1 MTPKEKAEELYNAY
15 FKFCNELSY
24 DKNKTLSKLMAL
36 DCVDE
41 IKESSKM
48 MPYTFTFEKYDDA
61 DELTAS
67 VRAEIE
73 SFNMY
78 WNEVKQE
85 IYKL

>member
-1 MTPKEKAEELYNAY
+1 MTPKEKAEELYNIY
-15 FKFCNELSY
+15 FKFCNELSH
-24 DKNKTLSKLMAL
+24 DKTLAKLMAL
-36 DCVDE
+36 ACVDE
-41 IKESSKM
+41 VKESSKLM
-48 MPYTFTFEKYDDA
+48 LYTVTFEKYDDA